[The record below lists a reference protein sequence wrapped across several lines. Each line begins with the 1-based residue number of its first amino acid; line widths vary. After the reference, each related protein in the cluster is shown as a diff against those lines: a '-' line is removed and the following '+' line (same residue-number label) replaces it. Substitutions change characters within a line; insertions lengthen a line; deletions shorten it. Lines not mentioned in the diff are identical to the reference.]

1 MSVET
6 PGNMFGIEF
15 VSENE
20 VPDAPRQ
27 NKRDDALWSGAA
39 ELLKANPGQF
49 ARVKTYDN
57 ATGAPTKASAIN
69 GGRNK
74 KFPASQWEA
83 RYTKDHD
90 KDTSVLFL
98 MFKGDN

>member
-1 MSVET
+1 MTVET

-15 VSENE
+15 VSDEQ

-27 NKRDDALWSGAA
+27 NNRDDALWTGAA

-74 KFPASQWEA
+74 KFPNAQWEA
-83 RYTKDHD
+83 RYTKDI
-90 KDTSVLFL
+90 KADTSVLFL
-98 MFKGDN
+98 MYKG